1 MKATKKKMG
10 FSFIDFLVTVT
21 FFGIIA
27 GALLWPYYEC
37 HTKAEK
43 QGLECSWGIIQGCM
57 IKIDGKWVD
66 YDRFRIM
73 D

>member
-1 MKATKKKMG
+1 MR
-10 FSFIDFLVTVT
+10 FSFIDFIVTIVIV
-21 FFGIIA
+21 GIMA
-27 GALLWPYYEC
+27 SALLWPYFEC

-57 IKIDGKWVD
+57 MKIDGKWVD
-66 YDRFRIM
+66 YDRIRIV

>member
-1 MKATKKKMG
+1 MSDEIKLTIILLAL
-10 FSFIDFLVTVT
+10 LV
-21 FFGIIA
+21 FIA
-27 GALLWPYYEC
+27 GLVGAYPFLQYLEC

-43 QGLECSWGIIQGCM
+43 QGLECTWGIIQGCM
-57 IKIDGKWVD
+57 VKIDGKWVD